1 MKEISIL
8 EIENI
13 KIGNAEDREGA
24 TGCTVI
30 LAEKGAPAG
39 ADVRGGGPASRETQ
53 LLNPVAAA
61 EAIHALLL
69 SGGSAFG
76 LDAAGGVMKYLE
88 ERDIG
93 VDTGAAK
100 VPLVC
105 ASCIFDL
112 QLVSKHT
119 RPDKEMGYQACI
131 NSCQNGGNYQD
142 GNFGAGTGAT
152 VGKFKGIDYMMKS
165 GIGSFASQ
173 IGDLKVGAVVVVNAL
188 GDIFDH
194 VTGQQIAGLLNE
206 EKNGLR
212 STEQEMYKQAGE
224 IKDLF
229 TGNTTIG
236 AVITNAKFQKA
247 QMNKIAAMAQN
258 GYARAIRPVHTQADG
273 DTLYA
278 LSVGDVTADINAV
291 GTLAAQ
297 VTAEA
302 IKKAVFSSES
312 AYGLP
317 SARDLMELF
326 SL

>member
-13 KIGNAEDREGA
+13 KIGNAENREGA

-30 LAEKGAPAG
+30 LVEKGAPAG
-39 ADVRGGGPASRETQ
+39 VDIRGGGPASRETQ

-61 EAIHALLL
+61 ESIHAVLL

-88 ERDIG
+88 EQEVG
-93 VDTGAAK
+93 VDTGTAK

-105 ASCIFDL
+105 ASCLFDL
-112 QLVSKHT
+112 QLVSKDA
-119 RPDKEMGYQACI
+119 RPDKRMGYQACV
-131 NSCQNGGNYQD
+131 NSYQNGGNYQD

-152 VGKFKGIDYMMKS
+152 VGKFKGTDYMMKS
-165 GIGSFASQ
+165 GIGSSASQ
-173 IGDLKVGAVVVVNAL
+173 IGDIKVGAVVAVNAL

-194 VTGQQIAGLLNE
+194 ATGQQIAGLLNE

-224 IKDLF
+224 IRDLF

-236 AVITNAKFQKA
+236 AVITNAKFSKA

-273 DTLYA
+273 DTIYA
-278 LSVGDVTADINAV
+278 LSVGDVAADINAV

-302 IKKAVFSSES
+302 IKRAVLSVES

-317 SARDLMELF
+317 SAKELTK
-326 SL
+326 